1 MSVKVSKVCES
12 ELFEFSVKISE
23 KVSEVSGMPKTQ
35 KLWKSQPFGKS
46 RDIVLFGFFCWG
58 GVEFL
63 VCCLV
68 LCVCARVFVF
78 SHQKHCK
85 TRRQAPQ
92 HTQKAHT
99 QGPLVCKTRENVQP
113 VLLAEKGCSK
123 RSGACED
130 CRLKAYLYE
139 WLEVHARLSVALHST
154 YFARALSATTL
165 VIQSRSCV
173 CESNSSN
180 HLPSHGFCG
189 MKTGQI

>member
-1 MSVKVSKVCES
+1 MKVSKVSES

-23 KVSEVSGMPKTQ
+23 KLSEVSGIATVFWESPE
-35 KLWKSQPFGKS
+35 
-46 RDIVLFGFFCWG
+46 ILFCLFFSVGEGWSFWFVVWC
-58 GVEFL
+58 
-63 VCCLV
+63 
-68 LCVCARVFVF
+68 CVCARAFVF
-78 SHQKHCK
+78 SPQKHCK
-85 TRRQAPQ
+85 TRRQEPQ
-92 HTQKAHT
+92 NAQKAHA
-99 QGPLVCKTRENVQP
+99 QGP
-113 VLLAEKGCSK
+113 VLLAEKGCCK

-130 CRLKAYLYE
+130 CRLKACLYE

-154 YFARALSATTL
+154 YIARALRATTL